1 MNKSTTTRAR
11 SELRPP
17 NKKTAP
23 FYTPSAAEQHSPTTA
38 AGAGQSSPRAAEPRP
53 SALHIT
59 AAEKPAPRF
68 RAAVTFCRAPC
79 NDSAEQATKKPCGG
93 RGLSMIRKN
102 AQSQNQNK
110 MCRNL
115 HKICKSLQKYA
126 ILLHIR
132 KLNQLFQSY
141 LHLSRGFYVQSA
153 DFYFSYLQ
161 FKKNVIELKAEK
173 GKSGDRCN
181 SHRFR
186 FLVRATYQV
195 KRTP

>member
-1 MNKSTTTRAR
+1 
-11 SELRPP
+11 
-17 NKKTAP
+17 
-23 FYTPSAAEQHSPTTA
+23 
-38 AGAGQSSPRAAEPRP
+38 
-53 SALHIT
+53 
-59 AAEKPAPRF
+59 
-68 RAAVTFCRAPC
+68 
-79 NDSAEQATKKPCGG
+79 
-93 RGLSMIRKN
+93 MIRKN

-161 FKKNVIELKAEK
+161 FKKYVIELKTEK
-173 GKSGDRCN
+173 GKSGDRCKQSPLEICSRLTAMKVVN
-181 SHRFR
+181 PLTLYAYYIS
-186 FLVRATYQV
+186 TEKISQ
-195 KRTP
+195 